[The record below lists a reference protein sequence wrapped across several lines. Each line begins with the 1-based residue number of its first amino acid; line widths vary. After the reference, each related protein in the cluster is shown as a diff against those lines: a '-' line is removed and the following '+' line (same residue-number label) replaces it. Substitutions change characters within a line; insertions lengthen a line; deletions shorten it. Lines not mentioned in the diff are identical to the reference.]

1 MMQRRYFFLGA
12 VAVLGLVLSASVPV
26 RTAGPQQS
34 ASRGASTSPATA
46 AAQRALLD
54 SYCVPCHNERTKSG
68 GLMLDK
74 ADLSQVH
81 TNPELWEKVVLKLRV
96 GLMPP
101 IGRPRPDKATYDGL
115 ATWLE
120 QSLDRQLT
128 SRTPNPGRPAVHR
141 LNRTEYSNAIRDLLA
156 LDIDAKPLLPPDD
169 SGYGFDNIADVLSVS
184 PALFER
190 YLSAAQQ
197 ISRIAVG
204 DPNMRPTF
212 NTYRLPYLTLTQ
224 EDRTSDDQPQGSR
237 GGLAIR
243 HYFPLDGEYVIKVR
257 VQASSAQSDV
267 RGLDVLNHVDLRIDG
282 VRVKL
287 FNVEPVERQI
297 SNLVASEKQ
306 EFDADWN
313 LRVPVK
319 TGSRL
324 VSVSL
329 DKKNWYME
337 GVGPD
342 RSPVASFGYSNAFRT
357 GLGVGRIQMGI
368 DELTIE
374 GPFNGRVPEASA
386 SRRRIFSCRP
396 TDAADET
403 RCAETILS
411 GLARRAFRR
420 PVTDED
426 LTLLMGFYDAGRDG
440 ASFDAGIQ
448 SALEV
453 MLVDPNFLFRV
464 EQDPAGVAPGTP
476 YRLNDVELASR
487 LSFFLWSSLP
497 DDELLDLA
505 IRGRL
510 KEPTVIDQQVERM
523 LHDRRSDALLNNFFG
538 QWLLVRNVSA
548 VQPDPKAFPDFDEN
562 LRRALERETTL
573 FLETQLRE
581 DRSALELMTA
591 DYTFLNERLAKHYGI
606 PKVYGSHFRRVTYP
620 DDRRAGLLGQGSV
633 LMVTS
638 YSNRTSVV
646 QRGKWILENLLGA
659 PPPPPPPN
667 VPPLENTKVEGGL
680 RKRMEQ
686 HRRNPVCAA
695 CHAQLDPLGF
705 ALENFNGIGRW
716 RTTDEHAPIDASG
729 VMPDGETFSG
739 PVDFRAALL
748 THREALLSTLTKKLL
763 TYAVGRGTEYY
774 DMPTVRRIVQDSAV
788 QDYRWSSLV
797 LGIVKSAPFQM
808 RRSAS

>member
-510 KEPTVIDQQVERM
+510 KDPTVIDQQVERM

>member
-396 TDAADET
+396 TDADDET

-510 KEPTVIDQQVERM
+510 KDPTVIDQQVERM

-748 THREALLSTLTKKLL
+748 THREALLSTLAKKLL

>member
-1 MMQRRYFFLGA
+1 MKQRRNFFLGA
-12 VAVLGLVLSASVPV
+12 VAVLGFVLSAFAPV
-26 RTAGPQQS
+26 RTAGSQQS
-34 ASRGASTSPATA
+34 ATPGASTSSATA
-46 AAQRALLD
+46 SAQRALLD

-68 GLMLDK
+68 GLMLDT
-74 ADLSQVH
+74 ADVSQVH
-81 TNPELWEKVVLKLRV
+81 ADPELWEKVVLKLRV

-101 IGRPRPDKATYDGL
+101 IGRPRPDKATYDGF

-120 QSLDRQLT
+120 QSLDRPLT
-128 SRTPNPGRPAVHR
+128 SRTPDPGRPAIHR
-141 LNRTEYSNAIRDLLA
+141 LNRTEYTNAIRDLLV
-156 LDIDAKPLLPPDD
+156 LDIDAKSLLPPDD

-184 PALFER
+184 PALLER
-190 YLSAAQQ
+190 YLSAAQR

-204 DPNMRPTF
+204 DPTMRPTF
-212 NTYRLPYLTLTQ
+212 NTYRNPYLTLTQ

-257 VQASSAQSDV
+257 LQASSAQSDI
-267 RGLDVLNHVDLRIDG
+267 RGLDVLNQVDVRIDG

-297 SNLVASEKQ
+297 SNLVASERQ
-306 EFDADWN
+306 QLDADWDF
-313 LRVPVK
+313 RVPVE

-342 RSPVASFGYSNAFRT
+342 RSPVASFGYANVFRT
-357 GLGVGRIQMGI
+357 SLGVGKIQMGI

-374 GPFNGRVPEASA
+374 GPFNGRVPEVSA
-386 SRRRIFSCRP
+386 SRSRIFSCRP
-396 TDAADET
+396 TGAADET

-411 GLARRAFRR
+411 SLARRAFRR

-426 LTLLMGFYDAGRDG
+426 LTLLMGFYAAGRDG
-440 ASFDAGIQ
+440 AGFDTGIQ
-448 SALEV
+448 SALEAL
-453 MLVDPNFLFRV
+453 LVDPNFLFRV
-464 EQDPAGVAPGTP
+464 EQDPASVAPGTP
-476 YRLNDVELASR
+476 YRLSDVELASR
-487 LSFFLWSSLP
+487 LSFFLWSSIP

-510 KEPTVIDQQVERM
+510 QDPAVLDRQVERM
-523 LHDRRSDALLNNFFG
+523 LEDRRSDALLNNFFG
-538 QWLLVRNVSA
+538 QWLLVRNVQSVA
-548 VQPDPKAFPDFDEN
+548 PDPKAFPGFDEN
-562 LRRALERETTL
+562 LRRALERETSL
-573 FLETQLRE
+573 FLEAQLRE
-581 DRSALELMTA
+581 DRGALELMTA

-659 PPPPPPPN
+659 PPPPPPAV
-667 VPPLENTKVEGGL
+667 VPPLENTKVEGSL
-680 RKRMEQ
+680 RQRMEQ

-695 CHAQLDPLGF
+695 CHAQIDPLGF

-716 RTTDEHAPIDASG
+716 RTTDEYAPIDASG
-729 VMPDGETFSG
+729 VMPDGVAFSG

-748 THREALLSTLTKKLL
+748 THREALLSTLTRKLL
-763 TYAVGRGTEYY
+763 TYAIGRGTEYY
-774 DMPTVRRIVQDSAV
+774 DMPTVRSIVQDSAAY
-788 QDYRWSSLV
+788 DYRWSSLV

>member
-1 MMQRRYFFLGA
+1 MKQRRNFFLGA
-12 VAVLGLVLSASVPV
+12 VAVLGLVLSASAPV
-26 RTAGPQQS
+26 RTAGPEQS
-34 ASRGASTSPATA
+34 ASPGASTSPATA
-46 AAQRALLD
+46 SAQRALLD
-54 SYCVPCHNERTKSG
+54 RYCVSCHNERTKSG

-74 ADLSQVH
+74 ADVSQVH
-81 TNPELWEKVVLKLRV
+81 ANPELWEKVVLKLRV

-101 IGRPRPDKATYDGL
+101 LGRPRPDKATYDGF

-120 QSLDRQLT
+120 QSLDGPLT
-128 SRTPNPGRPAVHR
+128 SRTPDPGRPAIHR
-141 LNRTEYSNAIRDLLA
+141 LNRTEYTNAIRDLLA
-156 LDIDAKPLLPPDD
+156 LDIDAQSLLPPDD

-184 PALFER
+184 PALLER

-204 DPNMRPTF
+204 DPTMRPTF

-257 VQASSAQSDV
+257 VQASSAHTDI
-267 RGLDVLNHVDLRIDG
+267 RGLDVLNQVDVRIDG

-287 FNVEPVERQI
+287 FNLEPVEKQI

-306 EFDADWN
+306 EFDTDWN

-357 GLGVGRIQMGI
+357 SLGIGRVQMGI

-386 SRRRIFSCRP
+386 SRSRIFSCRP
-396 TDAADET
+396 TGAADET

-411 GLARRAFRR
+411 SLARRAFRR

-426 LTLLMGFYDAGRDG
+426 LTLLMGFYAAGRDG
-440 ASFDAGIQ
+440 AGFDTGIQ
-448 SALEV
+448 AALEA

-476 YRLNDVELASR
+476 YRLSDVELASR

-510 KEPTVIDQQVERM
+510 KDPAVLDRQVERM
-523 LHDRRSDALLNNFFG
+523 LHDRRAAALLNNFFG
-538 QWLLVRNVSA
+538 QWLLVRNVRS
-548 VQPDPKAFPDFDEN
+548 VVPDPKAFPDFDEN
-562 LRRALERETTL
+562 LRRALERETSL

-659 PPPPPPPN
+659 PPPPPPAN

-695 CHAQLDPLGF
+695 CHAQMDPLGF

-729 VMPDGETFSG
+729 VMPDGVTFSG

-748 THREALLSTLTKKLL
+748 THRDALLSTLTTKLL
-763 TYAVGRGTEYY
+763 TYAIGRGTEYY
-774 DMPTVRRIVQDSAV
+774 DMPTVRRIVQDSAAH
-788 QDYRWSSLV
+788 DHRWSSLV

>member
-26 RTAGPQQS
+26 RTAVPQQS

-510 KEPTVIDQQVERM
+510 KDPTVIDQQVERM